1 MNVFIS
7 YRRNDTQDLAGR
19 IADRIREVAQVNHV
33 FIDVDGIEPGADFA
47 SKIRTALADSTV
59 CIVLIGP
66 HWRGVREQ
74 GGTARIV
81 EDRDFVRQETAAALA
96 SERKI
101 LPVLVNGA
109 SMPQAEELPED
120 LHRLPSINALSIRHM
135 HFDRD
140 IEYLIDVLLS
150 RKKPEAVGAYLR
162 RHPFQA
168 ATLRAFAGA
177 CFALVLLVVG
187 AAVHE
192 SLTERSL
199 EESMGG
205 PGEVWLLI
213 AGLLLSGMTVALLVR
228 TRRRPPRRS

>member
-7 YRRNDTQDLAGR
+7 YRRDDTQDLAGR
-19 IADRIREVAQVNHV
+19 IADRIREVPQVDHV

-47 SKIRTALADSTV
+47 SKIQTALADSSV
-59 CIVLIGP
+59 CILLIGP

-81 EDRDFVRQETAAALA
+81 EERDFVRQEAAAALA
-96 SERKI
+96 SERKV

-109 SMPQAEELPED
+109 SMPQAEELPPD
-120 LHRLPSINALSIRHM
+120 LQRLPSINALSIRHM
-135 HFDRD
+135 YFERD

-150 RKKPEAVGAYLR
+150 RKKPGTLGAYLK

-168 ATLRAFAGA
+168 TIFRALAGA
-177 CFALVLLVVG
+177 CSALVLLVIG

-192 SLTERSL
+192 SLTDRSL
-199 EESMGG
+199 AESMGG

-213 AGLLLSGMTVALLVR
+213 AGLLLSGMAVALLVR
-228 TRRRPPRRS
+228 SGRRPAR